1 MKRVIWFVLLLL
13 CSISSYAQ
21 ETDNLLV
28 KNVQLI
34 KAQQGDSIARVY
46 LESKRDSLEQQGET
60 PSYILLWGLLTSNM
74 WNANPTESLKHEY
87 KKYLEIVIDDEIRG
101 PDYMPTFQLLSFLW
115 QLPMFILMNI
125 YWSEKIY

>member
-13 CSISSYAQ
+13 CSISYYAQ

-60 PSYILLWGLLTSNM
+60 PSYIQLWGLLTSNM
-74 WNANPTESLKHEY
+74 WNANPTESLKREY
-87 KKYLEIVIDDEIRG
+87 KDYLNAVIDDEIKAD
-101 PDYMPTFQLLSFLW
+101 DYMPGFEFLPSLW
-115 QLPMFILMNI
+115 QLVHIRLR
-125 YWSEKIY
+125 

>member
-34 KAQQGDSIARVY
+34 KAQQGDSIARV
-46 LESKRDSLEQQGET
+46 
-60 PSYILLWGLLTSNM
+60 
-74 WNANPTESLKHEY
+74 
-87 KKYLEIVIDDEIRG
+87 
-101 PDYMPTFQLLSFLW
+101 
-115 QLPMFILMNI
+115 
-125 YWSEKIY
+125 

>member
-13 CSISSYAQ
+13 CSISYYAQ

-87 KKYLEIVIDDEIRG
+87 QKYLEIVIDDDIRG
-101 PDYMPTFQLLSFLW
+101 PDYIPTFRLLSFLW
-115 QLPMFILMNI
+115 QLVHD
-125 YWSEKIY
+125 